1 MAGTTPKPNKKTNKP
16 KGENGKPKSLTEELN
31 EQVNAAEKK
40 VQKIEKNK
48 PNPSKVTN
56 DLGEATKQVEEK
68 ATPTGTPEEQALA
81 KEAKQNTESPK
92 EEVIDPEEWFR
103 NTKKEP
109 KRSSNEEK
117 ESTGNPEGEEP
128 KNKNTPPKGEQGT
141 FDFDF
146 GDKAENKANSKKDT
160 ATKTEEF
167 TGIDQNKALNPNDFK
182 AGTGAK
188 DSSMNLYTRFASVD
202 PKNLRDPYG
211 NPIDWNSVD
220 GKSDIAIGLGDRVL
234 TIPKQLAGDMANSIK
249 NNQYDQAS
257 FTVARSLGL
266 EAKPDTNAAYV
277 GKGADFSKQGEK
289 YLKKLMEDPNT
300 PGLTRRLLTHLYN
313 NKGKY
318 ITGGLLAALA
328 KSLTNDAENDKNNA
342 EAADKDLEDDTPID
356 MDPAFDGISNDE
368 DTTPGQLAVGLGE
381 LANNPDTEVGAANIN
396 GHASDGENGES
407 DNPDSIEQAS
417 DNLNEAINGIPSHL
431 PQDVPDEEEGK
442 EAAAKEYNP
451 TYTPKQEMY
460 NSLASSTAEPR
471 EAEPTF
477 TENTVDQL
485 KAADNV
491 SNGGSVNT
499 PAPTA
504 KAKTRA
510 KSSKAAPVNNAPMA
524 GSRPDVSAPGYGAAD
539 LSAALGQ
546 AAQGA
551 PVDGYDRMFD
561 PSFLEYMRRVNPN
574 VAYGIEQEMRRRG
587 MM

>member
-1 MAGTTPKPNKKTNKP
+1 MAPKLPVKSSKSGKNSN
-16 KGENGKPKSLTEELN
+16 KPKSLTEGLN
-31 EQVNAAEKK
+31 EQVNTAEEKVQEIEKK
-40 VQKIEKNK
+40 KK
-48 PNPSKVTN
+48 PNPSNVTN
-56 DLGEATKQVEEK
+56 NLGEATKQVEEK

-81 KEAKQNTESPK
+81 KEVKQNTESPK
-92 EEVIDPEEWFR
+92 EEVIDPEEWFK
-103 NTKKEP
+103 NTRKNP

-117 ESTGNPEGEEP
+117 ESIGNPEGEEP

-146 GDKAENKANSKKDT
+146 GDKAEDKANSKGETVGASKSYR
-160 ATKTEEF
+160 
-167 TGIDQNKALNPNDFK
+167 NKEQALNPNSWEGVNSDNYAQFTK
-182 AGTGAK
+182 LDMK
-188 DSSMNLYTRFASVD
+188 D
-202 PKNLRDPYG
+202 LRDPDG

-220 GKSDIAIGLGDRVL
+220 GKHDIDIGLGNGTYITVPKGAAKAMAAEMLKGDKADYSKASYYVARGLGLKPKEGTEAAYVEKSAASDRELDKIIRDLEGGPNEPGFWGKVG
-234 TIPKQLAGDMANSIK
+234 KWIK
-249 NNQYDQAS
+249 NNPKKALSMAFLTALGGALYN
-257 FTVARSLGL
+257 RSNNEKEEAENRDAELDEL
-266 EAKPDTNAAYV
+266 EAKNALISS
-277 GKGADFSKQGEK
+277 DE
-289 YLKKLMEDPNT
+289 EDEA
-300 PGLTRRLLTHLYN
+300 LVN
-313 NKGKY
+313 NASELENATATINGMDP
-318 ITGGLLAALA
+318 
-328 KSLTNDAENDKNNA
+328 DAEN
-342 EAADKDLEDDTPID
+342 
-356 MDPAFDGISNDE
+356 GI
-368 DTTPGQLAVGLGE
+368 
-381 LANNPDTEVGAANIN
+381 
-396 GHASDGENGES
+396 S
-407 DNPDSIEQAS
+407 DNPNSIEQAS
-417 DNLNEAINGIPSHL
+417 DSLNEVINGIPSHL
-431 PQDVPDEEEGK
+431 PQDVPDEEEGT

-471 EAEPTF
+471 EAEPTS

-491 SNGGSVNT
+491 SNGGSVST
-499 PAPTA
+499 SAPTA

-524 GSRPDVSAPGYGAAD
+524 SSRPDVSAPGYGAAD

>member
-1 MAGTTPKPNKKTNKP
+1 MAGNAKRNVQNRSSTAESKRRPTTQESSAKIF
-16 KGENGKPKSLTEELN
+16 EEF
-31 EQVNAAEKK
+31 
-40 VQKIEKNK
+40 EKN
-48 PNPSKVTN
+48 
-56 DLGEATKQVEEK
+56 
-68 ATPTGTPEEQALA
+68 GTPEEQALA
-81 KEAKQNTESPK
+81 EEAKQNTESPK

-117 ESTGNPEGEEP
+117 ESIGNPEGEEP

-146 GDKAENKANSKKDT
+146 GDKAEDKANSKGET
-160 ATKTEEF
+160 
-167 TGIDQNKALNPNDFK
+167 TGASKSYRNKEQALNPNSWE
-182 AGTGAK
+182 GANSANYAQFTKLDMK
-188 DSSMNLYTRFASVD
+188 D
-202 PKNLRDPYG
+202 LRDPDG

-220 GKSDIAIGLGDRVL
+220 GKYDIDIGLGNGTYITVPKGAAKAMAAEMLKGDKADYSKASYYVARGLGLKPKEGTEAAYVEKSAASDREL
-234 TIPKQLAGDMANSIK
+234 DKIIRDLETGSNEPGFWGKMGKWIK
-249 NNQYDQAS
+249 NNPKKALSMAFLTALGGALYN
-257 FTVARSLGL
+257 RSNNEKEEAKNRDAELDEL
-266 EAKPDTNAAYV
+266 EAKNALISPDEEDEALVNNASEPENATATIN
-277 GKGADFSKQGEK
+277 G
-289 YLKKLMEDPNT
+289 MDP
-300 PGLTRRLLTHLYN
+300 
-313 NKGKY
+313 
-318 ITGGLLAALA
+318 
-328 KSLTNDAENDKNNA
+328 DAEN
-342 EAADKDLEDDTPID
+342 
-356 MDPAFDGISNDE
+356 GI
-368 DTTPGQLAVGLGE
+368 
-381 LANNPDTEVGAANIN
+381 
-396 GHASDGENGES
+396 S
-407 DNPDSIEQAS
+407 DNPDNIEQAS
-417 DNLNEAINGIPSHL
+417 DSLNEVINGIPNHL
-431 PQDVPDEEEGK
+431 PQDVPDEEEGT
-442 EAAAKEYNP
+442 EAAAREYNP

-471 EAEPTF
+471 EAEVTS

-491 SNGGSVNT
+491 SNGGSVST
-499 PAPTA
+499 STSTA
-504 KAKTRA
+504 KPKSKA

>member
-40 VQKIEKNK
+40 VQEIEKNK

-117 ESTGNPEGEEP
+117 ESIGNPEGEEP

-146 GDKAENKANSKKDT
+146 GDKAEDKANSKGETVGASKSYR
-160 ATKTEEF
+160 
-167 TGIDQNKALNPNDFK
+167 NKEQALNPNSWE
-182 AGTGAK
+182 GANSDNYAQFTKLDMK
-188 DSSMNLYTRFASVD
+188 D
-202 PKNLRDPYG
+202 LRDPDG

-220 GKSDIAIGLGDRVL
+220 GKHDIDIGLGNGTYITVPKSAARAMAAEMLKGDKADYSKASYYVARGLGLKPKEGTEAAYVEKSAASDRELDKIIRDLETGSNEPGFLGKVG
-234 TIPKQLAGDMANSIK
+234 KWIK
-249 NNQYDQAS
+249 NNPKKALSMAFLTALGGALYN
-257 FTVARSLGL
+257 RSNNEKEEAKNRDAELDEL
-266 EAKPDTNAAYV
+266 EAKNALISPDEEDEAFVNNASEPENATATIN
-277 GKGADFSKQGEK
+277 G
-289 YLKKLMEDPNT
+289 MDP
-300 PGLTRRLLTHLYN
+300 
-313 NKGKY
+313 
-318 ITGGLLAALA
+318 
-328 KSLTNDAENDKNNA
+328 DAEN
-342 EAADKDLEDDTPID
+342 
-356 MDPAFDGISNDE
+356 GI
-368 DTTPGQLAVGLGE
+368 
-381 LANNPDTEVGAANIN
+381 
-396 GHASDGENGES
+396 S

-417 DNLNEAINGIPSHL
+417 DSLNEAINGIPSHL
-431 PQDVPDEEEGK
+431 PQDVPDEEEGT

-460 NSLASSTAEPR
+460 KSLASSTAEPR
-471 EAEPTF
+471 EAEPTS

-491 SNGGSVNT
+491 SNGGSVST
-499 PAPTA
+499 TA
-504 KAKTRA
+504 KTKTRA
-510 KSSKAAPVNNAPMA
+510 KASKAAAVNNAPMA

>member
-1 MAGTTPKPNKKTNKP
+1 MAGNAKRNVQNRSSTAEGKRRPTTQESSAKIF
-16 KGENGKPKSLTEELN
+16 EEF
-31 EQVNAAEKK
+31 
-40 VQKIEKNK
+40 EKN
-48 PNPSKVTN
+48 
-56 DLGEATKQVEEK
+56 
-68 ATPTGTPEEQALA
+68 GTPEEQALA
-81 KEAKQNTESPK
+81 KEAKQSTESSK

-146 GDKAENKANSKKDT
+146 GDKAEDKANSKA
-160 ATKTEEF
+160 ATKEPKAT
-167 TGIDQNKALNPNDFK
+167 TGIDPNKALNPNDFE

-188 DSSMNLYTRFASVD
+188 DSSMDLYTRFASID
-202 PKNLRDPYG
+202 PKNLTDPYG
-211 NPIDWNSVD
+211 KPIDWNSVD
-220 GKSDIAIGLGDRVL
+220 GKSDIAISLGDRVL
-234 TIPKQLAGDMANSIK
+234 TVPKELAIDMANSVK
-249 NNQYDQAS
+249 NNQYDRAS
-257 FTVARSLGL
+257 LTVARSLGL

-277 GKGADFSKQGEK
+277 WKGNDLSKQGEK

-300 PGLTRRLLTHLYN
+300 PGLAKRLLTYILN
-313 NKGKY
+313 NPK
-318 ITGGLLAALA
+318 
-328 KSLTNDAENDKNNA
+328 KSLTMGGLGALGIYLYNHAKDDENNA
-342 EAADKDLEDDTPID
+342 ETADKDLEDDTPID
-356 MDPAFDGISNDE
+356 IDSALNGVPKEE
-368 DTTPGQLAVGLGE
+368 DTTPGQLAVNLE
-381 LANNPDTEVGAANIN
+381 KSVNDPDTDVGAASIN

-407 DNPDSIEQAS
+407 DNPEDIEQAS
-417 DNLNEAINGIPSHL
+417 TNLNEAVNGIPSHL

-460 NSLASSTAEPR
+460 DSLNTTAEPKG
-471 EAEPTF
+471 AEPTS
-477 TENTVDQL
+477 TESTVDQL

-510 KSSKAAPVNNAPMA
+510 KSSKAAPGNNAPMA

-587 MM
+587 M

>member
-1 MAGTTPKPNKKTNKP
+1 MAPKPPVKSSKSIGKNSK
-16 KGENGKPKSLTEELN
+16 KPKSLTEGLN

-40 VQKIEKNK
+40 VQEIEKK
-48 PNPSKVTN
+48 SPSNVTN
-56 DLGEATKQVEEK
+56 DLGEAAKQVEEK

-81 KEAKQNTESPK
+81 KEAKQSTESPK

-103 NTKKEP
+103 NTRKEP
-109 KRSSNEEK
+109 KKTSNEEK
-117 ESTGNPEGEEP
+117 ESIGNPEGEEP

-146 GDKAENKANSKKDT
+146 GDKAKDKANSK
-160 ATKTEEF
+160 AATEEPKAT
-167 TGIDQNKALNPNDFK
+167 TGIDPNKALNPNDFE

-188 DSSMNLYTRFASVD
+188 DSSMDLYTRFASID
-202 PKNLRDPYG
+202 PKNLTDPYG
-211 NPIDWNSVD
+211 KPIDWNSVD
-220 GKSDIAIGLGDRVL
+220 GKSDIAISLGDRVL
-234 TIPKQLAGDMANSIK
+234 TIPKELAMDMANSVK
-249 NNQYDQAS
+249 NNQYDRAS
-257 FTVARSLGL
+257 LTVARSLGL

-277 GKGADFSKQGEK
+277 EKGADLSKQGEK

-318 ITGGLLAALA
+318 ITGGLLEALA
-328 KSLTNDAENDKNNA
+328 KSLTNDAENDVKDA
-342 EAADKDLEDDTPID
+342 EAADQELEDDTPID
-356 MDPAFDGISNDE
+356 DIDSALNGVPKEE
-368 DTTPGQLAVGLGE
+368 DTTPGQLAVNLE
-381 LANNPDTEVGAANIN
+381 KSVNDPDTDVGAASIN

-407 DNPDSIEQAS
+407 DNPEDIEQAS
-417 DNLNEAINGIPSHL
+417 TNLNEAVNGIPSHL

-504 KAKTRA
+504 KVKTRA

-561 PSFLEYMRRVNPN
+561 PSLLEYMRRVSPN
-574 VAYGIEQEMRRRG
+574 TAYGIEQEMRRRG

>member
-1 MAGTTPKPNKKTNKP
+1 MAGNAKRNVQNRSSTAEGKRRPTTQESSAKIF
-16 KGENGKPKSLTEELN
+16 EEF
-31 EQVNAAEKK
+31 
-40 VQKIEKNK
+40 EKN
-48 PNPSKVTN
+48 
-56 DLGEATKQVEEK
+56 
-68 ATPTGTPEEQALA
+68 GTPEEQALA
-81 KEAKQNTESPK
+81 KEAKQSTESPK

-117 ESTGNPEGEEP
+117 ESIGNPEGEEP

-146 GDKAENKANSKKDT
+146 GDKAEDKANSK
-160 ATKTEEF
+160 AATEEPKAT
-167 TGIDQNKALNPNDFK
+167 TGIDPNKALNPNDFE

-188 DSSMNLYTRFASVD
+188 DSSMDLYTRFASID
-202 PKNLRDPYG
+202 PKNLTDPYG
-211 NPIDWNSVD
+211 KPIDWNSVD
-220 GKSDIAIGLGDRVL
+220 GKSDIAISLGDRVL
-234 TIPKQLAGDMANSIK
+234 TIPKELAMDMANSVK
-249 NNQYDQAS
+249 NNQYDRAS
-257 FTVARSLGL
+257 LTVARSLGL

-289 YLKKLMEDPNT
+289 YLKQLMEDPNT

-381 LANNPDTEVGAANIN
+381 LVNNPDTEVGAANIN

-417 DNLNEAINGIPSHL
+417 DSLNEAINGIPSHL
-431 PQDVPDEEEGK
+431 PQDVPDEEEGT
-442 EAAAKEYNP
+442 EAAAAKEYNP
-451 TYTPKQEMY
+451 THTPKQEMY
-460 NSLASSTAEPR
+460 KSLASSTAEPR
-471 EAEPTF
+471 EAEPTS

-485 KAADNV
+485 KAADSV
-491 SNGGSVNT
+491 SNGGSVST
-499 PAPTA
+499 STA
-504 KAKTRA
+504 KSKTRA
-510 KSSKAAPVNNAPMA
+510 KVSKAAPVNNAPMA
-524 GSRPDVSAPGYGAAD
+524 SSRPDVSAPGYGAAD

-561 PSFLEYMRRVNPN
+561 PSFLEYMRRVSPN
-574 VAYGIEQEMRRRG
+574 TAYGIEQEMRRRG
-587 MM
+587 M

>member
-1 MAGTTPKPNKKTNKP
+1 MAPKLPVKSSKSGKNSN
-16 KGENGKPKSLTEELN
+16 KPKSLTEGLN
-31 EQVNAAEKK
+31 EQVNTAEEKVQEIEKK
-40 VQKIEKNK
+40 KK
-48 PNPSKVTN
+48 PNPSNVTN
-56 DLGEATKQVEEK
+56 NLGEATKQVEEK

-81 KEAKQNTESPK
+81 KEVKQNTESPK
-92 EEVIDPEEWFR
+92 EEVIDPEEWFK
-103 NTKKEP
+103 NTRKNP

-117 ESTGNPEGEEP
+117 ESIGNPEGEKP

-146 GDKAENKANSKKDT
+146 GDKAEDKANSKGETVGASKSYR
-160 ATKTEEF
+160 
-167 TGIDQNKALNPNDFK
+167 NKEQALNPNSWEGVNSDNYAQFTK
-182 AGTGAK
+182 LDMK
-188 DSSMNLYTRFASVD
+188 D
-202 PKNLRDPYG
+202 LRDPDG

-220 GKSDIAIGLGDRVL
+220 GKHDIDIGLGNGTYITVPKGAAKAMAAEMLKGDKADYSKASYYVARGLGLKPKEGTEAAYVEKSAASDRELDKIIRDLEGGPNEPGFWGKVG
-234 TIPKQLAGDMANSIK
+234 KWIK
-249 NNQYDQAS
+249 NNPKKALSMAFLTALGGALYN
-257 FTVARSLGL
+257 RSNNEKEEAENRDAELDEL
-266 EAKPDTNAAYV
+266 EAKNALISS
-277 GKGADFSKQGEK
+277 DE
-289 YLKKLMEDPNT
+289 EDEA
-300 PGLTRRLLTHLYN
+300 LVN
-313 NKGKY
+313 NASELENATATINGMDP
-318 ITGGLLAALA
+318 
-328 KSLTNDAENDKNNA
+328 DAEN
-342 EAADKDLEDDTPID
+342 
-356 MDPAFDGISNDE
+356 GI
-368 DTTPGQLAVGLGE
+368 
-381 LANNPDTEVGAANIN
+381 
-396 GHASDGENGES
+396 S
-407 DNPDSIEQAS
+407 DNPNSIEQAS
-417 DNLNEAINGIPSHL
+417 DSLNEVINGIPSHL
-431 PQDVPDEEEGK
+431 PQDVPDEEEGT

-471 EAEPTF
+471 EAEPTS

-491 SNGGSVNT
+491 SNGGSVST
-499 PAPTA
+499 SAPTA

-524 GSRPDVSAPGYGAAD
+524 SSRPDVSAPGYGAAD